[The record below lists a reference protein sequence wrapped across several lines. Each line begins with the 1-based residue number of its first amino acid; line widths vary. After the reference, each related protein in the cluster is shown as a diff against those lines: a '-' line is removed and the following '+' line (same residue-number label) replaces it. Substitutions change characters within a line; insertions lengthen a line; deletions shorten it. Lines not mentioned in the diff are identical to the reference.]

1 MRPEV
6 KLKTVLVPP
15 EQLATWAPDLLDRDI
30 KALAAAGTVRWIMKV
45 TVAEPGDSVADPS

>member
-6 KLKTVLVPP
+6 KLKPVLVPP